1 MREWTF
7 DRVLAHADAGES
19 YMWECPDF
27 FSLGDQH
34 YLMFSPQ
41 GMNAEGYSYRN
52 RFQSGVIPGMWSPGR
67 LFAQSGH
74 FTELDNGHDFYAPQ
88 SFLAKDGRRIVIGW
102 MDMWESPMPSKREG
116 WAGCMTLARELSE
129 SNGKLLQRPVHE
141 AESLRQQHQSI
152 SPRTISNK
160 YVLQK
165 NAQAVEIQLQWAL
178 KNSDAEH
185 YGLQLGTGMRL
196 YIDNQ
201 SERLVL
207 WRYYPHEH
215 LDGYRS
221 IPLPQGDMLALRI
234 FIDTSSVEVFIND
247 GEAVMSSRIYP
258 QPEKRELSLYA
269 SHGVAVLQHG
279 ALWQLG

>member
-1 MREWTF
+1 
-7 DRVLAHADAGES
+7 
-19 YMWECPDF
+19 
-27 FSLGDQH
+27 
-34 YLMFSPQ
+34 
-41 GMNAEGYSYRN
+41 
-52 RFQSGVIPGMWSPGR
+52 
-67 LFAQSGH
+67 
-74 FTELDNGHDFYAPQ
+74 
-88 SFLAKDGRRIVIGW
+88 
-102 MDMWESPMPSKREG
+102 MPSKREG

-152 SPRTISNK
+152 SPHTISNK
-160 YVLQK
+160 YVLQE
-165 NAQAVEIQLQWAL
+165 NAQAVEIQLHWAL

-196 YIDNQ
+196 YIDSQ

-207 WRYYPHEH
+207 WRYYPHEN

-221 IPLPQGDMLALRI
+221 IPLPQRDTLALRI

-258 QPEKRELSLYA
+258 QPEERELSLYA
-269 SHGVAVLQHG
+269 AHGVAVLQHG
-279 ALWQLG
+279 ALWQLA

>member
-1 MREWTF
+1 M
-7 DRVLAHADAGES
+7 
-19 YMWECPDF
+19 
-27 FSLGDQH
+27 
-34 YLMFSPQ
+34 
-41 GMNAEGYSYRN
+41 
-52 RFQSGVIPGMWSPGR
+52 
-67 LFAQSGH
+67 
-74 FTELDNGHDFYAPQ
+74 
-88 SFLAKDGRRIVIGW
+88 
-102 MDMWESPMPSKREG
+102 
-116 WAGCMTLARELSE
+116 
-129 SNGKLLQRPVHE
+129 
-141 AESLRQQHQSI
+141 
-152 SPRTISNK
+152 
-160 YVLQK
+160 
-165 NAQAVEIQLQWAL
+165 QWAL

>member
-1 MREWTF
+1 
-7 DRVLAHADAGES
+7 
-19 YMWECPDF
+19 
-27 FSLGDQH
+27 
-34 YLMFSPQ
+34 MFSPQ

-88 SFLAKDGRRIVIGW
+88 SFVAKDGRRIVIGW

-160 YVLQK
+160 YVLQE

-207 WRYYPHEH
+207 WRYYPHEN

-258 QPEKRELSLYA
+258 QPEERELSLYA

>member
-1 MREWTF
+1 
-7 DRVLAHADAGES
+7 
-19 YMWECPDF
+19 MWECPDF

-88 SFLAKDGRRIVIGW
+88 SFVAKDGRRIVIGW

-141 AESLRQQHQSI
+141 AQSLRQQHQSI
-152 SPRTISNK
+152 LPAQSAIK
-160 YVLQK
+160 YVLQE
-165 NAQAVEIQLQWAL
+165 NAQAVEIQLQWEL

-207 WRYYPHEH
+207 WRYYPHEN

-221 IPLPQGDMLALRI
+221 IPLPA
-234 FIDTSSVEVFIND
+234 
-247 GEAVMSSRIYP
+247 A
-258 QPEKRELSLYA
+258 
-269 SHGVAVLQHG
+269 
-279 ALWQLG
+279 